1 METEK
6 ISGFESSNVQE
17 IEFFPDLHQA
27 VVTFKDGAI
36 YRFTPVDNVNIGGL
50 RVAHSKGAYIHAN
63 FPPGVKVRGSRKEE
77 DQLPADPGLRTYEA
91 DDCCGTPIWRA
102 LRKGELDNK
111 AEWTCPKCGCKWE
124 PTKQGPII
132 HWMPRPV
139 LVVIP
144 R

>member
-1 METEK
+1 MESEK
-6 ISGFESSNVQE
+6 ITGFESSNVQE
-17 IEFFPDLHQA
+17 IEFDTA
-27 VVTFKDGAI
+27 VMTAWVTYKDGSRYQYA
-36 YRFTPVDNVNIGGL
+36 PVTSAMVGGL
-50 RVAHSKGAYIHAN
+50 RVAQSKGAYIHAH
-63 FPPGVKVRGSRKEE
+63 FPPGIKVRGSRKEE

-91 DDCCGTPIWRA
+91 DECCGTPIWKA
-102 LRKGELDNK
+102 LRSGELDNK

-139 LVVIP
+139 LVVIT